1 MMADEFTAKLDTYLD
16 GELPSS
22 EMKAIDAHVRGCPP
36 CAADVLIRVQMK
48 RAVQAAG
55 KRYSPSPEFRQ
66 RIQQQL
72 LKQPRPWVG
81 RAWMAVSAVLA
92 VLLVA
97 TLLNSYIGRER
108 LEQEQAFS
116 EVADLH
122 VAALASPN
130 TVDVASSDRHT
141 VKPWFQGKIP
151 FTFNLPELQNTEF
164 TLVGGRIAYL
174 GQAPGAELIFQVRKH
189 YVSVFIFQEHAAPA
203 LRSGSGVRK
212 HVSFNY
218 ETWTEGGLRYIAIS
232 DTTGED
238 LSKLAELL
246 KTAAKS

>member
-1 MMADEFTAKLDTYLD
+1 MADEFTAKLDAYLD

-22 EMKAIDAHVRGCPP
+22 EMKATDAHVRACPP
-36 CAADVLIRVQMK
+36 CASDVLIRVQMK
-48 RAVQAAG
+48 HATKAAG
-55 KRYSPSPEFRQ
+55 KRYNPSPEFRQ

-92 VLLVA
+92 TLLVA

-130 TVDVASSDRHT
+130 PVDVASSDRHT
-141 VKPWFQGKIP
+141 VKPWFQGKTP

-218 ETWTEGGLRYIAIS
+218 ETWTDGGLRYIAIS
-232 DTTGED
+232 DTAGED
-238 LSKLAELL
+238 ISRLAQLL
-246 KTAAKS
+246 KAAAKS

>member
-1 MMADEFTAKLDTYLD
+1 MADEFTAKLDVYLD
-16 GELPSS
+16 GELPSI
-22 EMKAIDAHVRGCPP
+22 EMKAIDAHVRGCPL
-36 CAADVLIRVQMK
+36 CAADVISRVQMK
-48 RAVQAAG
+48 RATQSAG
-55 KRYSPSPEFRQ
+55 KRYKPSPEFRQ
-66 RIQQQL
+66 RIQQQIASR
-72 LKQPRPWVG
+72 PRERMS
-81 RAWMAVSAVLA
+81 RAWMTASAVLA
-92 VLLVA
+92 
-97 TLLNSYIGRER
+97 TLLIAGLVNTYIGREHMK
-108 LEQEQAFS
+108 QEQAFS

-174 GQAPGAELIFQVRKH
+174 GQAPGAELIFQIRKH
-189 YVSVFIFQEHAAPA
+189 YVSVFIFQEHAAPE

-218 ETWTEGGLRYIAIS
+218 ETWAEGGLRYIAIS

-238 LSKLAELL
+238 ISKLAELL
-246 KTAAKS
+246 KIAAMS

>member
-1 MMADEFTAKLDTYLD
+1 MPGDEWQPKLDTYLN
-16 GELPSS
+16 GELPT
-22 EMKAIDAHVRGCPP
+22 EVMRELDAHVRSCPS
-36 CAADVLIRVQMK
+36 CAAEVLNRLQLK
-48 RAVQAAG
+48 RAVQASAA
-55 KRYSPSPEFRQ
+55 KRYLPTAEFRE
-66 RIQQQL
+66 RIQKSITIRRRPAFRWGWLTAATVAAL
-72 LKQPRPWVG
+72 LIAGALTFYVG
-81 RAWMAVSAVLA
+81 LQK
-92 VLLVA
+92 LH
-97 TLLNSYIGRER
+97 RE
-108 LEQEQAFS
+108 QVFS
-116 EVADLH
+116 ELADLH
-122 VAALASPN
+122 VATLASP
-130 TVDVASSDRHT
+130 TPVDVVSSDRHT

-151 FTFNLPELQNTEF
+151 FTFNLPELKDSEF

>member
-1 MMADEFTAKLDTYLD
+1 MTDEFTAKLDVYLD
-16 GELPSS
+16 GELPSI

-36 CAADVLIRVQMK
+36 CAADLLSRVQMK
-48 RAVQAAG
+48 RATQSAG
-55 KRYSPSPEFRQ
+55 KRYKPSPEFRQ
-66 RIQQQL
+66 RIQQQIASR
-72 LKQPRPWVG
+72 PRKWVS
-81 RAWMAVSAVLA
+81 RAWMTASAVLA
-92 VLLVA
+92 
-97 TLLNSYIGRER
+97 TLLIAGLVNTYIGREHMK
-108 LEQEQAFS
+108 QEEAFS

-189 YVSVFIFQEHAAPA
+189 YVSVFIFQEHAAPE

-218 ETWTEGGLRYIAIS
+218 ETWAEGGLRYIAIS

-238 LSKLAELL
+238 ISKLAELL

>member
-1 MMADEFTAKLDTYLD
+1 MMADEFTAKLDVYLD

-22 EMKAIDAHVRGCPP
+22 EMKALDAHVRSCPS
-36 CAADVLIRVQMK
+36 CASDVLSRVQMK
-48 RAVQAAG
+48 RALQSAG
-55 KRYSPSPEFRQ
+55 KRYQPSPEFRK
-66 RIQQQL
+66 RIQAQIARR
-72 LKQPRPWVG
+72 PRPWAN
-81 RAWMAVSAVLA
+81 RAWMAASAVLA
-92 VLLVA
+92 
-97 TLLNSYIGRER
+97 TLLIAGLVNTYIGRQHMK
-108 LEQEQAFS
+108 QEEAFS

-122 VAALASPN
+122 VAVLASANP
-130 TVDVASSDRHT
+130 VDVASSDRHT

-174 GQAPGAELIFQVRKH
+174 EQSPGAELIFQVRKH

-203 LRSGSGVRK
+203 LDSGSGVRK

-218 ETWTEGGLRYIAIS
+218 ETWTEGGLRYVAIS

-238 LSKLAELL
+238 IGKLAQLL
-246 KTAAKS
+246 KAAARS

>member
-1 MMADEFTAKLDTYLD
+1 MMADEFTAKLDAYLD
-16 GELPSS
+16 GELPSG
-22 EMKAIDAHVRGCPP
+22 EMKAIDAHVRGCSP
-36 CAADVLIRVQMK
+36 CAAEVLIRVQMK
-48 RAVQAAG
+48 HATQAAG
-55 KRYSPSPEFRQ
+55 KRYKPSPEFRQ
-66 RIQQQL
+66 RIQQQIASR
-72 LKQPRPWVG
+72 PRQWAS
-81 RAWMAVSAVLA
+81 RAWMTVSAVLA
-92 VLLVA
+92 IVLVA
-97 TLLNSYIGRER
+97 ALVNSYIGRQR
-108 LEQEQAFS
+108 LEQAQAFS

-189 YVSVFIFQEHAAPA
+189 YVSVFIFQEHAAPE

-218 ETWTEGGLRYIAIS
+218 ATWTEGGLRYIAIS

-246 KTAAKS
+246 KSAAKF

>member
-1 MMADEFTAKLDTYLD
+1 MADEFTTKLDAYLD
-16 GELPSS
+16 AELPSS
-22 EMKAIDAHVRGCPP
+22 EMKAIDAHVRGCSP
-36 CAADVLIRVQMK
+36 CAADVLSRVQMK
-48 RAVQAAG
+48 RATQSAG
-55 KRYSPSPEFRQ
+55 KRYKPSPEFRQ

-72 LKQPRPWVG
+72 IKQPRPWAG
-81 RAWMAVSAVLA
+81 RAWMAASAVLA
-92 VLLVA
+92 TLLIA
-97 TLLNSYIGRER
+97 GMLNSYIGRER
-108 LEQEQAFS
+108 LQQEQAFS

-122 VAALASPN
+122 VAALASRN

-238 LSKLAELL
+238 IGKLAELL
-246 KTAAKS
+246 KAAAKS

>member
-1 MMADEFTAKLDTYLD
+1 MADEFTAKLDAYLD

-22 EMKAIDAHVRGCPP
+22 EMKATDAHVRACPP
-36 CAADVLIRVQMK
+36 CASDVLIRVQMK
-48 RAVQAAG
+48 HATKAAG
-55 KRYSPSPEFRQ
+55 KRYNPSPEFRQ
-66 RIQQQL
+66 RIQQQIASR
-72 LKQPRPWVG
+72 PRERMS
-81 RAWMAVSAVLA
+81 RAWMTASAVLA
-92 VLLVA
+92 
-97 TLLNSYIGRER
+97 TLLIAGLVNTYIGREHMK
-108 LEQEQAFS
+108 QEEAFS

-232 DTTGED
+232 DTAGED

-246 KTAAKS
+246 KSAAKS